1 MGEEIS
7 PLLADLIDLG
17 LVLVGFALLMG
28 GGDALVRGAIALA
41 ARLKISPLLI
51 GMTVV
56 AMGTSAPELMVSIL
70 SALSDHADI
79 AIGNVIGS
87 NIANVLL
94 VLGVPI
100 LIYPMQTAQ
109 PGLQRQTTIMMA
121 MSLGFVGLLFL
132 GTIGRIEGLVL
143 LSALA
148 VFL

>member
-56 AMGTSAPELMVSIL
+56 AMGTL
-70 SALSDHADI
+70 
-79 AIGNVIGS
+79 
-87 NIANVLL
+87 
-94 VLGVPI
+94 
-100 LIYPMQTAQ
+100 
-109 PGLQRQTTIMMA
+109 RQN
-121 MSLGFVGLLFL
+121 
-132 GTIGRIEGLVL
+132 
-143 LSALA
+143 
-148 VFL
+148 